1 MTTFDKREQ
10 AFENKFV
17 HDEEIRFKATAR
29 RNKMLGNWAAAQLG
43 MTEDATEAYA
53 NELVTIGLENQSDD
67 ILRRVSKDLAQKNIS
82 VEMITLKM
90 EEFYHCAL
98 EQIQAGN

>member
-43 MTEDATEAYA
+43 MTEDAAEAYA
-53 NELVTIGLENQSDD
+53 NELVTIDLENQSDD